1 MNKFEKMLQ
10 TQNKLM
16 NNYKNILPE
25 ITYLNSLSKEI
36 KLINQPFRDFLSQ
49 FNTFNKIIPPPMI

>member
-1 MNKFEKMLQ
+1 MLQ